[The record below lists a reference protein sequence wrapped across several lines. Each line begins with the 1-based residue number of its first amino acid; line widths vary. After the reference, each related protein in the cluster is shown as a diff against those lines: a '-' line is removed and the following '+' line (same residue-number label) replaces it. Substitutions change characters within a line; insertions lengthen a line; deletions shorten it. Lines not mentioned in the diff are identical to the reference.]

1 MRKGASPDTASP
13 ENLTAGSGAQPISS
27 PRPVDAG
34 HITLRGVRVHNLKS
48 IDLDL
53 PHRKLIVFCGLS
65 GSGKSSLA
73 LDTLYA
79 EGQRRYIES
88 FSAYTRQF
96 LQRLEKPEAERI
108 DGIPPAIAVTSKNTS
123 RSSRS
128 SVGTATEANDY
139 LRLLMAKIGQVFC
152 LRCGHEVHCDSPQN
166 AAERLTRLASGTRY
180 MIAFRCELPETE
192 KGDESQKEDGPHL
205 PERPG
210 GDVAQT
216 GTVRFFRSL
225 EQMARGLREDG
236 FVRAIFDGRLVNLD
250 AMETTGGVSPSSPA
264 PLTKGED
271 AVDVPTSSVA
281 GPSSLACYI
290 VVDRLMAG
298 SASDSRL
305 RDSLE
310 MAFTKGRGRCYAFV
324 DRAADADGGASSPA
338 APVAQAGE
346 ASSDIPSSL
355 APHLSPLC
363 SLPPPLFQIDGR
375 PWQRMGFSRQLACE
389 DCEIEYPT
397 PEPRL
402 YSFNSPLGAC
412 PQCEGFGNVIGI
424 DMDLVVP
431 DPAKSLREG
440 AIAPWNTPAYAHEL
454 KELIALAPHYDLP
467 LDVPFRELSA
477 RHRELILHGA
487 PERNFGG
494 LEGFFAWLE
503 RRKYKMH
510 IRVFL
515 SRWRSFRPCDAC
527 GSTRLR
533 PEALAARLG
542 GKNIGE
548 ISAMKVRDAAA
559 FFRNLQLPD
568 WQRQIGRM
576 MLEQVQARLSYLE
589 AVGLGYLT
597 LDRTL
602 RTLSG
607 GEIRRVALTAA
618 LGSSLVNM
626 LYVLDEPSI
635 GLHPRD
641 IHQLLTAIKQLRDRD
656 NTVVVVEHE
665 EAIIRAA
672 DQVVE
677 IGPGA
682 GERGGK
688 VIFQG
693 TPGEMEQSPDS
704 LTGDFLAGRRGFGAN
719 SIRRRPDHGWI
730 RLAGGRGN
738 NLKNIT
744 AEFPL
749 GVLCLVTGVS
759 GSGKSTLVQ
768 DTLYPALCRRLRKDA
783 PKPYPHDDVFG
794 DGQLDD
800 VIMVDQSPIGR
811 SPRSNPVTY
820 LKVFDEIRAVFADT
834 VEARTRGYNAGHFS
848 FNVDGGRCNA
858 CHGDGYIQ
866 IDMQFLADVYMR
878 CAQCNGARYRDEI
891 LDVTYRGRN
900 IADVLEMTVREA
912 FTFFRGQSKVQAR
925 LKRLI
930 DVGLDY
936 VRLGQPANTLSG
948 GEAQRLKLAGY
959 MSSAKRGRCLFI
971 LDEPTTGLHFSD
983 VVQLLDCFDA
993 LLAVGHSLI
1002 VVEHNLQM
1010 MKAADYII
1018 DLGPGAADEGGRVVA
1033 KGTPE
1038 MVARASGSV
1047 TAGFLAKVLKEKEIV
1062 EP

>member
-1 MRKGASPDTASP
+1 MLGPIMTA
-13 ENLTAGSGAQPISS
+13 
-27 PRPVDAG
+27 AG
-34 HITLRGVRVHNLKS
+34 HIALRGVRVHNLKS
-48 IDLDL
+48 VDLDL
-53 PHRKLIVFCGLS
+53 PHGKLIVFCGLS

-96 LQRLEKPEAERI
+96 LQRLEKPDAERI
-108 DGIPPAIAVTSKNTS
+108 DGIPPAIAVTGGHMG

-128 SVGTATEANDY
+128 TVGTATETADY
-139 LRLLMAKIGQVFC
+139 LRLLMAKIGQTFC
-152 LRCGHEVHCDSPQN
+152 LKCGRPVRRDNPEN
-166 AAERLTRLASGTRY
+166 AAELLASLPAGTRY
-180 MIAFRCELPETE
+180 MVAFPCQLPAKTAECEHVPPSPATE
-192 KGDESQKEDGPHL
+192 KDESGPL
-205 PERPG
+205 VP
-210 GDVAQT
+210 AI
-216 GTVRFFRSL
+216 GTV
-225 EQMARGLREDG
+225 EQALAALREQG
-236 FVRAIFDGRLVNLD
+236 FVRAVIAGQIVSLD
-250 AMETTGGVSPSSPA
+250 ATPGHAPSAALPSSTIYP
-264 PLTKGED
+264 
-271 AVDVPTSSVA
+271 
-281 GPSSLACYI
+281 
-290 VVDRLMAG
+290 VVDRLAAG
-298 SASDSRL
+298 GASDSRL

-310 MAFTKGRGRCYAFV
+310 TAFDKGNGRCCVFV
-324 DRAADADGGASSPA
+324 EQE
-338 APVAQAGE
+338 QAEGQ
-346 ASSDIPSSL
+346 P
-355 APHLSPLC
+355 PHTPRFS
-363 SLPPPLFQIDGR
+363 IDGR
-375 PWQRMGFSRQLACE
+375 PWRRIGLSTQLACE
-389 DCEIEYPT
+389 DCDITYPD

-412 PQCEGFGNVIGI
+412 PACEGFGNVVGI

-431 DPAKSLREG
+431 DPGKSLREG
-440 AIAPWNTPAYAHEL
+440 AIAPWSTPAYEHEQ
-454 KELIALAPHYDLP
+454 KALMTLARDYHLP
-467 LDVPFRELSA
+467 VDVPFRELTDEQ
-477 RHRELILHGA
+477 RNVVLHGA
-487 PERNFGG
+487 TERQFGG
-494 LEGFFAWLE
+494 LDGFFAWLE

-515 SRWRSFRPCDAC
+515 SRWRSYRPCPAC
-527 GSTRLR
+527 HGMRLR
-533 PEALAARLG
+533 PEALAARIG
-542 GKNIGE
+542 GKHLGE

-559 FFRNLQLPD
+559 FFRELQLSD
-568 WQRQIGRM
+568 AQRPVGRM
-576 MLEQVQARLSYLE
+576 MLEQVQARLAYLE

-607 GEIRRVALTAA
+607 GEVRRVALTAA

-641 IHQLLTAIKQLRDRD
+641 IDQLLAAIHRLRDRG

-665 EAIIRAA
+665 EAVIRDA
-672 DQVVE
+672 DQIVE

-682 GERGGK
+682 GERGGRLM
-688 VIFQG
+688 FQG
-693 TPGEMEQSPDS
+693 TPADMENCPDS
-704 LTGDFLAGRRGFGAN
+704 LTGDYLAGRRGAGPA
-719 SIRRRPDHGWI
+719 SGRRRAPEHGWI
-730 RLAGGRGN
+730 RLSGARGN
-738 NLKNIT
+738 NLKNVT
-744 AEFPL
+744 VEFPL

-768 DTLYPALCRRLRKDA
+768 DTLYPALCRRLRKEA
-783 PKPYPHDDVFG
+783 PKPYPHNDVFG

-800 VIMVDQSPIGR
+800 VILVDQSPIGR

-820 LKVFDEIRAVFADT
+820 LKAFDEIRSVFAET
-834 VEARTRGYNAGHFS
+834 IEARTRGFDAGAFS
-848 FNVDGGRCNA
+848 FNVQGGRCDN
-858 CHGDGYIQ
+858 CQGEGYIQ

-878 CAQCNGARYRDEI
+878 CPQCNGTRYREDI

-912 FTFFRGQSKVQAR
+912 FTFFRGQPKVQVR

-948 GEAQRLKLAGY
+948 GESQRLKLAGY
-959 MSSAKRGRCLFI
+959 MSGVKRGRSLFI

-993 LLAVGHSLI
+993 LLAVGHSLL
-1002 VVEHNLQM
+1002 VVEHNLQI

-1018 DLGPGAADEGGRVVA
+1018 DLGPGAADEGGQIVA

-1038 MVARASGSV
+1038 MVARAPGSV
-1047 TAGFLAKVLKEKEIV
+1047 TAKFLADALRDKK
-1062 EP
+1062 